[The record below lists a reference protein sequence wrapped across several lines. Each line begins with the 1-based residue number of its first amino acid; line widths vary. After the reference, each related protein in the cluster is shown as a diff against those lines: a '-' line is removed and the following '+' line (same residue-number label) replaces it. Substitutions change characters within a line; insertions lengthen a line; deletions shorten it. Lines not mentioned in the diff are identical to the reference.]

1 MQGDVKAQL
10 SFLLSLLDEADKV
23 EGAAKMMP
31 GPEFFRAVIYYR
43 AGEIAKGDASGEKAL
58 STITNQTMKTQLSDY
73 LKNMKP
79 KPVEEEKTEEKK
91 AE

>member
-1 MQGDVKAQL
+1 MV
-10 SFLLSLLDEADKV
+10 
-23 EGAAKMMP
+23 P

-43 AGEIAKGDASGEKAL
+43 AGDIEKGDASGEKAL
-58 STITNQTMKTQLSDY
+58 SAVTNQTMKTQLGEY

-79 KPVEEEKTEEKK
+79 KPVEEKKAEEKK